1 MTKHIKT
8 TALSPIL
15 DPLVKAVS
23 APNLLPI
30 WGVLGLMLILAIF
43 ARKPN
48 KYGRLAD
55 GRTALDKEIAA
66 GVQTAIEWI
75 EHPSLTRSAL
85 YIAEP
90 IGCEIPTPENIRDFK
105 GTLTPVLDPC
115 RGVGVYGN
123 QGAGKSET
131 IINQL
136 IKSAIAQGFGVLMID
151 KKGGEQAIEIIPYAV
166 WQGYD
171 VSVFAPGFPWSARCN
186 ILHSIAD
193 ENDST
198 TSDQVIR
205 TIRNNLTTKDEK
217 RDAFFDG
224 GGESM
229 ISGFMLLAKWI
240 ARLEGNPDIANLM
253 LVDALANADNL
264 TQRLSSQIAVI
275 PYTAYRCFAQLMKAH
290 GSDEINNTEA
300 SLQSVASSI
309 MKPLISSKFVDVL
322 TEKSDFPCFDP
333 DRPFWIGEKNLAV
346 MVVSEDLAEVVLPL
360 IVPLLEQLG
369 NYNLNS
375 TRPRNQILLIALDEL
390 GEFKLDVVIDN
401 WLPLKR
407 SRGGAVLWGMQF
419 LAQAKKH
426 YGEEGMDIFLGCA
439 NSFYGST
446 GSVKNA
452 EIIAKEFGEREILV
466 ANQSR
471 SRNGGTHPSRSESE
485 SDQTQKVN
493 VIDPLQL
500 KQFPIGQF
508 VVDGLAVSN
517 GRSGT
522 DERVGIPYIKRFA
535 RLNDVRKQ
543 QQQTSK
549 QLYEAFIASETAA
562 KAQEP
567 KLDLDA
573 AAAYYRQLVD
583 KYLPAT
589 PKQQDPIPESNKPP
603 KKNIQLSQLLEIA
616 NTYGYQFEGDLTER
630 AIAIPANYSYPLSI
644 DRLLEVLATA
654 GLQILQPY

>member
-1 MTKHIKT
+1 MTKQIKT
-8 TALSPIL
+8 TAINPIL

-30 WGVLGLMLILAIF
+30 WGILGLMLILAIF

-66 GVQTAIEWI
+66 GVQTAIEWV

-90 IGCEIPTPENIRDFK
+90 IGCEIPNPSNIRAFQ

-115 RGVGVYGN
+115 RGVMTYGN

-131 IINQL
+131 VINQL
-136 IKSAIAQGFGVLMID
+136 LKSGLAQGFGMLLLD
-151 KKGGEQAIEIIPYAV
+151 KKGGEQASEIIPYAV
-166 WQGYD
+166 SQGYD

-186 ILHSIAD
+186 ILDAIED
-193 ENDST
+193 EHDGT

-217 RDAFFDG
+217 RDAFFDS

-229 ISGFMLLAKWI
+229 ISGTMLLAKWI
-240 ARLEGNPDIANLM
+240 AKQEGDPDIANLL
-253 LVDALANADNL
+253 LVDAIANVEGL
-264 TQRLSSQIAVI
+264 SQRLMSNKEAI
-275 PYTAYRCFAQLMKAH
+275 PYAAYRSFSQLLNAH
-290 GSDEINNTEA
+290 GENEKNNTEA

-309 MKPLISSKFVDVL
+309 MKPLISTKFVDVVVG
-322 TEKSDFPCFDP
+322 TADFPCFDP

-346 MVVSEDLAEVVLPL
+346 LIVSEDLAEVVLPL
-360 IVPLLEQLG
+360 IIPLLEQLG

-375 TRPRNQILLIALDEL
+375 TRPRDRILVFGLDEL
-390 GEFKLDVVIDN
+390 GEFKLDALLNN

-407 SRGGAVLWGMQF
+407 SRGAAVVGGMQY

-426 YGEEGMDIFLGCA
+426 YGEEGMDILLGCA

-452 EIIAKEFGEREILV
+452 EIIAKEFGEKEVLV
-466 ANQSR
+466 ASQSR
-471 SRNGGTHPSRSESE
+471 SRNGGAHPSRSESE

-493 VIDPLQL
+493 TIDPLHL
-500 KQFPIGQF
+500 KQFPVGQF

-522 DERVGIPYIKRFA
+522 QERVGIPYIKRFT
-535 RLNDVRKQ
+535 RLDDVRKQ
-543 QQQTSK
+543 QQTTSR
-549 QLYEAFIASETAA
+549 QLYEAFMASEIAA

-567 KLDLDA
+567 KLDLDVTV
-573 AAAYYRQLVD
+573 AYYHQLID
-583 KYLPAT
+583 KYLPI
-589 PKQQDPIPESNKPP
+589 KQQSPTPESNKTQ
-603 KKNIQLSQLLEIA
+603 KRIQLSKLLEIA
-616 NTYGYQFEGDLTER
+616 NVYGYQFEGDLTDR
-630 AIAIPANYSYPLSI
+630 SIAIPANYSYPLSI
-644 DRLLEVLATA
+644 DRLLEVLETA
-654 GLQILQPY
+654 GLKILQTK

>member
-1 MTKHIKT
+1 VSKQIKT
-8 TALSPIL
+8 TAISPIL
-15 DPLVKAVS
+15 DPLVKAVF

-30 WGVLGLMLILAIF
+30 WGILGLMLILAIF

-66 GVQTAIEWI
+66 GVQTAIEWV

-90 IGCEIPTPENIRDFK
+90 IGCEIPNPSNIRAFK

-115 RGVGVYGN
+115 RGVMTYGN

-136 IKSAIAQGFGVLMID
+136 LKSGLAQGFGMLLLD
-151 KKGGEQAIEIIPYAV
+151 KKGGEQASEIIPYAV
-166 WQGYD
+166 SQGYD

-186 ILHSIAD
+186 ILDAIED
-193 ENDST
+193 EHDGT

-205 TIRNNLTTKDEK
+205 TIRNNLSTKDEK

-229 ISGFMLLAKWI
+229 ISGTMLLAKWI
-240 ARLEGNPDIANLM
+240 AKQEGNPDIANLL
-253 LVDALANADNL
+253 LVDAIANVEQL
-264 TQRLSSQIAVI
+264 TQRLMSNKEAI
-275 PYTAYRCFAQLMKAH
+275 PYAAYRSFSQLLNARGDSEK
-290 GSDEINNTEA
+290 NNTEA

-309 MKPLISSKFVDVL
+309 MKPLISSKFVDVVVG
-322 TEKSDFPCFDP
+322 TADFPCFDP

-346 MVVSEDLAEVVLPL
+346 LVVSEDLAEVVLPL
-360 IVPLLEQLG
+360 IIPLLEQLG

-375 TRPRNQILLIALDEL
+375 TRPRDRILVLGLDEL
-390 GEFKLDVVIDN
+390 GEFKLDALLNN

-407 SRGGAVLWGMQF
+407 SRGAAVVGGMQY

-426 YGEEGMDIFLGCA
+426 YGEEGMDILLGCA

-452 EIIAKEFGEREILV
+452 EIIAKEFGEKEVLV
-466 ANQSR
+466 ASQSR
-471 SRNGGTHPSRSESE
+471 SRNGGSHPSRSESE

-493 VIDPLQL
+493 TIDPLHL
-500 KQFPIGQF
+500 KQFPVGQF

-522 DERVGIPYIKRFA
+522 EERVGIPYIKRFT
-535 RLNDVRKQ
+535 RLDDVRKQ
-543 QQQTSK
+543 QQTTSR
-549 QLYEAFIASETAA
+549 QLYEAFIASEIAA

-567 KLDLDA
+567 KLDLDVVA
-573 AAAYYRQLVD
+573 ADYRQLVD
-583 KYLPAT
+583 KYLPV
-589 PKQQDPIPESNKPP
+589 KQQSPTPESNKTQ
-603 KKNIQLSQLLEIA
+603 KSIQLSQLLEIA
-616 NTYGYQFEGDLTER
+616 NVYGYQFEGDLTDR
-630 AIAIPANYSYPLSI
+630 SVAIPANYSYPLSI
-644 DRLLEVLATA
+644 DRLLEVLSTA
-654 GLQILQPY
+654 GLKILQTT